1 MSKSKIDIC
10 EIFYSL
16 QGESTFAGL
25 PCIFIRLSG
34 CNLDCSWCDTDYAKH
49 EFKAMSLDHILQQIA
64 SYKCSLVEITGGEP
78 LLQKNTAPLI
88 SGLVEKG
95 YRVLLETNGSK
106 SIKNIHPDCIKIID
120 IKCPSSSE
128 SDSFLFENFK
138 FLSEQDELKF
148 VIAQRHD
155 YEFTK
160 AIIKNNLAKIS
171 PEKIHLSPVFGQIKP
186 EIIAEWILE
195 DNLNAR
201 LSLQQH
207 KIIWNPDKRGV

>member
-1 MSKSKIDIC
+1 MNLDIC

-16 QGESTFAGL
+16 QGESTFTGL

-34 CNLDCSWCDTDYAKH
+34 CNLDCSWCDTGYANH
-49 EFKAMSLDHILQQIA
+49 EFQTMSFDHILQQIA
-64 SYKCSLVEITGGEP
+64 SHKCSLVEITGGEP
-78 LLQKNTAPLI
+78 LLQKNTASLI
-88 SGLVEKG
+88 SCLVEKG

-128 SDSFLFENFK
+128 SNSFLFENLK
-138 FLSEQDELKF
+138 FLTEQDELKF

-155 YEFTK
+155 YEFAK
-160 AIIKNNLAKIS
+160 SIIKNNLAKIS
-171 PEKIHLSPVFGQIKP
+171 LEKIHLSPVFGQIKP
-186 EIIAEWILE
+186 ERIAEWLLE

-207 KIIWNPDKRGV
+207 KIIWDPDKRGV